1 MTDNE
6 VVILSAA
13 KDLNNRIRPGGRQ
26 GCRAGLA
33 LLCALAL
40 ALLLTACASTSTP
53 TSATVGLTFVPN
65 IQFAPFYTAEAEGLL
80 PEGVTLRHHGSS
92 EGLFTALAAGEE
104 QFVVAGGDEILQ
116 ARADGVDV
124 VAVAAYYR
132 RYPVRILVPAD
143 SDIDTL
149 ADLKGHSIG
158 LPGRYGENWFALVLA
173 LDQAGL
179 TEADVDI
186 QEIGY
191 TQQAALPAGKVDA
204 TVGFSNGDAVTFAAS
219 GFPVREI
226 DPATPLVSICLA
238 TTSDFLRDHPET
250 VDAVAAALT
259 QALERVVTD
268 PEAALDVA
276 AGYIPDFEATR
287 DASRAVLEAT
297 IPLFTTADGTVDTT
311 LDPVAW
317 QAMADAMA
325 AVGLIPGA
333 EGADAALAAAG

>member
-1 MTDNE
+1 MSDNAVVIDNE
-6 VVILSAA
+6 VVVLSGA
-13 KDLNNRIRPGGRQ
+13 KDLSSRHQ
-26 GCRAGLA
+26 GS
-33 LLCALAL
+33 
-40 ALLLTACASTSTP
+40 LLLPLLPLLLPLLLLAACTSTAAP
-53 TSATVGLTFVPN
+53 TTATVGLTYVPN

-80 PEGVTLRHHGSS
+80 PDGVTLRHHGSS

-132 RYPVRILVPAD
+132 QYPVRVLVPAD
-143 SDIDTL
+143 SDITTL

-173 LDQAGL
+173 LAQAGL

-204 TVGFSNGDAVTFAAS
+204 TVGFTNGDAVTFAAA

-238 TTSDFLRDHPET
+238 TTGDFLSDHPDT
-250 VDAVAAALT
+250 VEAVVAALT
-259 QALERVVTD
+259 QALERVVAD
-268 PEAALDVA
+268 PGAALDVA
-276 AGYIPDFEATR
+276 AAYIPDFEATR
-287 DASRAVLEAT
+287 DASAAVLTAT
-297 IPLFTTADGTVDTT
+297 LPLFTNASGQVDTA
-311 LDPVAW
+311 LDPAAW

-325 AVGLIPGA
+325 QAGLIPTADGA
-333 EGADAALAAAG
+333 ADGLA